1 MITFREFIQ
10 EALSISSGGG
20 GTVIE
25 NHNGVRN
32 QPLSNK
38 LRSTLENGL
47 AGTGLDWHSFSGGQP
62 AAGPNRVGGP
72 RHNGGNASDGDFIDA
87 ATKKKLDADN
97 PSDRA
102 RISNALKKLRE
113 AGIAGFG
120 WDSAAT
126 GKGHYM
132 GSSRFHLDV
141 HGPGVWGSSK
151 TSATAAPWVVSS
163 IGGMPTGA
171 SMSAGDEA
179 EATDSEPSEA
189 SDANGSDYNSPM
201 AAAKALTSGLTKA
214 FGFLGGGI

>member
-1 MITFREFIQ
+1 MITFRKFIQ
-10 EALSISSGGG
+10 EALSFSSGGG
-20 GTVIE
+20 SVIE

-62 AAGPNRVGGP
+62 ATGPNRVGGP
-72 RHNGGNASDGDFIDA
+72 RHNGGNASDGDFIDST
-87 ATKKKLDADN
+87 TKKKLDADN

-113 AGIAGFG
+113 AGILGFG
-120 WDSAAT
+120 WDSATT

-141 HGPGVWGSSK
+141 YGPGVWGSSK
-151 TSATAAPWVVSS
+151 SSSTAAPWVVSS

-171 SMSAGDEA
+171 TMAAGDE
-179 EATDSEPSEA
+179 SETEGSEQE
-189 SDANGSDYNSPM
+189 STSNDGISDYDSP
-201 AAAKALTSGLTKA
+201 AAAAAALGTGFSKA
-214 FGFLGGGI
+214 FGFLGGGQ